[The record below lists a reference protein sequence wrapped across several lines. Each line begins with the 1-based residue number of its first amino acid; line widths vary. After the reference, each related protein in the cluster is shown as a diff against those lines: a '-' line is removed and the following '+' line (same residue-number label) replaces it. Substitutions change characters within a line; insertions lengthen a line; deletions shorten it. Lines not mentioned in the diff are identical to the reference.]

1 MQVLAIIL
9 FAALIFLTVTA
20 GLIWLVPIAFPAF
33 GALSFQQGMA
43 MAALLILLAAA
54 LK

>member
-1 MQVLAIIL
+1 MQVLAILL

-33 GALSFQQGMA
+33 GPIGFTQGMA
-43 MAALLILLAAA
+43 MAALLMLLAAA